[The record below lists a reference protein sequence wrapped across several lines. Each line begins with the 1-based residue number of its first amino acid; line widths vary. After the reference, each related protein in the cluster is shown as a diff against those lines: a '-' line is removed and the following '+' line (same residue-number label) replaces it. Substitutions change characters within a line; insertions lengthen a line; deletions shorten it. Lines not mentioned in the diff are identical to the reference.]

1 MWKRIGWLNDGN
13 FFVRVHLHLLWKD
26 SITHIHGLAVYVKE
40 EPSFVFM
47 HSFWFCFVYHRWGSL
62 DQPICLCVFLWR
74 YKVHRKDALTYSGGT
89 GRPGELCYNFSI
101 SNDLTQMIN
110 FPTRIRDC
118 DSHSLLFWIYF
129 ISSDVSICSTMAFP
143 PFGNSNHVV
152 VSVSS

>member
-1 MWKRIGWLNDGN
+1 MSLCTV
-13 FFVRVHLHLLWKD
+13 FD
-26 SITHIHGLAVYVKE
+26 SV
-40 EPSFVFM
+40 SFIIDEVL
-47 HSFWFCFVYHRWGSL
+47 SINQSA
-62 DQPICLCVFLWR
+62 CVFFFGDI
-74 YKVHRKDALTYSGGT
+74 KVHRKDALTYSGGT

-101 SNDLTQMIN
+101 SNGLTQMID

-143 PFGNSNHVV
+143 SFGNSNHVV